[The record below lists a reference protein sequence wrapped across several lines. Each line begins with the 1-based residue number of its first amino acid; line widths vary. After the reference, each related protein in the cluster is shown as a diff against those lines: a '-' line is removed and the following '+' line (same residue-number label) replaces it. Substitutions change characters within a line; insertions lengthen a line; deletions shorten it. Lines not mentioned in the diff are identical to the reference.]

1 MLAIIK
7 KIIPATAFL
16 FIVNLASAQRNTQ
29 FVSGSISEKASVDL
43 ELVQVV
49 NNTSYRVAEYKV
61 TPNNRDFAFA
71 IPGETGATFRLRV
84 NIMKMEGR
92 HPKVNKSFSLP
103 LILTPGQNY
112 TLNITPSILSAT
124 KKTGWNLKQETTGS
138 TVALISGKVLNAA
151 IRGGMQIT
159 CECTHPVQ

>member
-71 IPGETGATFRLRV
+71 IPGETGATFRLRAS
-84 NIMKMEGR
+84 
-92 HPKVNKSFSLP
+92 NKWC
-103 LILTPGQNY
+103 I
-112 TLNITPSILSAT
+112 
-124 KKTGWNLKQETTGS
+124 
-138 TVALISGKVLNAA
+138 
-151 IRGGMQIT
+151 
-159 CECTHPVQ
+159 